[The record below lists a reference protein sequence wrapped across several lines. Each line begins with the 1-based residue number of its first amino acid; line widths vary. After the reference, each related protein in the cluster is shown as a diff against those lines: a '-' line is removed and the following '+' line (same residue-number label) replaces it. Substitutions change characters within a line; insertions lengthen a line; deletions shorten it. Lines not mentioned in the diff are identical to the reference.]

1 MRASIAPPSAPQSHS
16 EKHTMNAE
24 QQLPTL
30 GDSEQKMN
38 STLQM
43 QRDAYLKEGIVSA
56 ETRIDRLQRG
66 VDVLIKYNEKIT
78 DALNTD
84 FTCRPREV
92 TLLTDVGA
100 GIAPMKHAIK
110 HLRSWMKPEKRP
122 TMFPFNLVGGRSR
135 IEYQPLGVVGII
147 APWNFP
153 VNMVFAPLA
162 GVLAAGNRAMIKP
175 SEFTPA
181 TSALMAE
188 MIAEAYDPAE
198 IAIFDGGPEVGQAFS
213 NLPFDH
219 MIFTGA
225 TSIARHILTAAARNL
240 VPVTLELGGKSPV
253 VISRSAD
260 IEKSLGRIMT
270 GKTLNAGQICLA
282 PDYLLVPE
290 EKLHE
295 VIAAAQKAV
304 AQMYPKILDNPQ
316 YTSVINER
324 HFQRLN
330 GYLAEASERGQK
342 IIPINP
348 AKEDFSTQ
356 QGTLKIPPT
365 LIPEPADDLKM
376 MEEELFGPLLPIRTY
391 NNFEETISYINSK
404 PRPLAAY
411 YFGDDKQEETAL
423 ISRTTSGGVCINDVV
438 MQVAQEDLPFGGVGP
453 SGMGAYHGLKGFQTF
468 SHAKSIYRQ
477 ASINIAKLG
486 GMLPPYG
493 KATES
498 TIKMQLK
505 K

>member
-1 MRASIAPPSAPQSHS
+1 MRASIEPPSAPQSHS

-56 ETRIDRLQRG
+56 EIRIDRLQRG

-198 IAIFDGGPEVGQAFS
+198 VAIFDGGPEVGQAFS

-304 AQMYPKILDNPQ
+304 AQMYPRILDNPQ

>member
-1 MRASIAPPSAPQSHS
+1 MRASIAPPSAPQSQS

-304 AQMYPKILDNPQ
+304 AQMYPRILDNPQ